1 MPRVTELGSEKLL
14 RGTIYIMYQAGL
26 EIILGKK
33 SNNYL
38 ILYEDVYLQYPYIIT
53 MRYFL

>member
-14 RGTIYIMYQAGL
+14 RGTIYMMYQAGL

-33 SNNYL
+33 SNH
-38 ILYEDVYLQYPYIIT
+38 
-53 MRYFL
+53 